1 MDFMNNFFQKHLFTF
16 LIIFSINIMSDYKL
30 GVDYR
35 LVDNPLPVKQD
46 GIVEVTEAFWYGCG
60 HCYSLEPAINQ
71 WKSNLGDDVKFT
83 KMPITWGAVHQLHA
97 GLFYTIDA
105 LNLDQTTHKAVF
117 VRLHKEGEF
126 LQNPKAIE
134 NFLKKFGI
142 APEITKQYLNSFSV
156 RQKVNRG
163 IKVAKQLKISA
174 VPMMI
179 VDGTYIIE
187 SKRSFEEML
196 NVVEHVIE
204 IQKSNS

>member
-1 MDFMNNFFQKHLFTF
+1 M
-16 LIIFSINIMSDYKL
+16 
-30 GVDYR
+30 
-35 LVDNPLPVKQD
+35 
-46 GIVEVTEAFWYGCG
+46 
-60 HCYSLEPAINQ
+60 
-71 WKSNLGDDVKFT
+71 
-83 KMPITWGAVHQLHA
+83 
-97 GLFYTIDA
+97 
-105 LNLDQTTHKAVF
+105 
-117 VRLHKEGEF
+117 
-126 LQNPKAIE
+126 
-134 NFLKKFGI
+134 FLKKFGI

>member
-1 MDFMNNFFQKHLFTF
+1 M
-16 LIIFSINIMSDYKL
+16 
-30 GVDYR
+30 
-35 LVDNPLPVKQD
+35 
-46 GIVEVTEAFWYGCG
+46 
-60 HCYSLEPAINQ
+60 
-71 WKSNLGDDVKFT
+71 
-83 KMPITWGAVHQLHA
+83 
-97 GLFYTIDA
+97 
-105 LNLDQTTHKAVF
+105 
-117 VRLHKEGEF
+117 
-126 LQNPKAIE
+126 
-134 NFLKKFGI
+134 KKFGI